1 MITEEQD
8 VVLDDGW
15 RRLTQLECLRLR
27 LSTSTKAGAMEVL
40 NMFTAEAL
48 KLDDVD
54 IMKFTRSVA
63 VRVQERY
70 K

>member
-1 MITEEQD
+1 MSKTIDKKIKE
-8 VVLDDGW
+8 
-15 RRLTQLECLRLR
+15 LTL
-27 LSTSTKAGAMEVL
+27 TSTKAGAMEVL